1 MPPWK
6 TGLIVLS
13 VMISS
18 AIISVVELR
27 KVIGQHREPWQA
39 ATLCVTLATPL
50 DARARNPSQHQDDDL
65 YRPTGDPTGVAL
77 HLSNTCRIKKI
88 KLTDGTD
95 NIAGKAQA
103 TTTRFRSHAGANF
116 SKVSLVSRTILSSIL
131 QTLAALYVPK
141 WQRRKSLLT
150 KPSAMCTRTTPLQ
163 DRGPIY
169 GPMRFDESLNR

>member
-39 ATLCVTLATPL
+39 ATLCVTLATLL
-50 DARARNPSQHQDDDL
+50 DARARNPSQHRDDDL
-65 YRPTGDPTGVAL
+65 YRPTRVAL
-77 HLSNTCRIKKI
+77 HLKSNTCRIQKI

-103 TTTRFRSHAGANF
+103 TTKRFRSHAGANF
-116 SKVSLVSRTILSSIL
+116 SKVPLVSRTILSSIL
-131 QTLAALYVPK
+131 QILAALYVPK

-169 GPMRFDESLNR
+169 GPMRFNESLNR

>member
-39 ATLCVTLATPL
+39 ATLCVTLATLL

-65 YRPTGDPTGVAL
+65 YRPTRVAL
-77 HLSNTCRIKKI
+77 HLGSNTCRIQKI

-103 TTTRFRSHAGANF
+103 TTKRFRSHAGANF

-131 QTLAALYVPK
+131 QIFAALYVPK

>member
-39 ATLCVTLATPL
+39 ATLCVTLATLL

-65 YRPTGDPTGVAL
+65 YRPTRVAL
-77 HLSNTCRIKKI
+77 HLGSNTCRIQKI
-88 KLTDGTD
+88 KLRTGQTISLAKHRQLR
-95 NIAGKAQA
+95 NAFVHTQVQISQRSPRSVAQFFPLS
-103 TTTRFRSHAGANF
+103 FRSLLLFTYRNGSGGNHYWQNH
-116 SKVSLVSRTILSSIL
+116 RPC
-131 QTLAALYVPK
+131 VPELRHFK
-141 WQRRKSLLT
+141 TVDRFTGPWDS
-150 KPSAMCTRTTPLQ
+150 TRA
-163 DRGPIY
+163 
-169 GPMRFDESLNR
+169 

>member
-27 KVIGQHREPWQA
+27 KVIGQHRKPWQA
-39 ATLCVTLATPL
+39 ATLCVTLATLL

-65 YRPTGDPTGVAL
+65 YRPTRVAL
-77 HLSNTCRIKKI
+77 HLGSNTCRIQKI

-131 QTLAALYVPK
+131 QACCPLRTK

>member
-39 ATLCVTLATPL
+39 ATLCVTLATLL
-50 DARARNPSQHQDDDL
+50 DARARNPSQHQGDL
-65 YRPTGDPTGVAL
+65 YKPTSVAL
-77 HLSNTCRIKKI
+77 HLGSNTRRMQKI

-131 QTLAALYVPK
+131 QILAALYVPK

>member
-39 ATLCVTLATPL
+39 ATLCVTLATLL

-65 YRPTGDPTGVAL
+65 YRPTRVAL
-77 HLSNTCRIKKI
+77 HLGSNTCRIQKI

-103 TTTRFRSHAGANF
+103 TTKRFRSHAGANF

-131 QTLAALYVPK
+131 AAVPK